1 MCAFFCRSAG
11 VTKSS
16 GKFSF
21 DELRRANQQQPPPRR
36 EADLVRYDYYFS
48 HPEHR
53 PRKLNRRQLRRR
65 AIRGG

>member
-1 MCAFFCRSAG
+1 MA

-16 GKFSF
+16 DKFSF
-21 DELRRANQQQPPPRR
+21 DELRRANEPAPPKRA
-36 EADLVRYDYYFS
+36 ADLVPYNYYFS

-53 PRKLNRRQLRRR
+53 PRELTRKQLRRR

>member
-1 MCAFFCRSAG
+1 

-16 GKFSF
+16 DKFSF
-21 DELRRANQQQPPPRR
+21 DELRRANQRPPPKR
-36 EADLVRYDYYFS
+36 EADLVPYGYYFS

-53 PRKLNRRQLRRR
+53 PRKLNRRQMRRR